1 MLSPQIILFAIVSYF
16 LILTAIS
23 YFTGKEDNN
32 ETFFNAKRSSNWAV
46 VAFGM
51 VGASLSGVTFIS
63 VPGWVGESQFT
74 YFQVV
79 IGYLIGYLIV
89 ANLLLPVY
97 YNFGLTSI
105 YEYLNERFGKKSH
118 LVGSISFLISR
129 ILGASFRLY
138 LVAIVLQEFVLDDF
152 GIPYEITVIIS
163 ISLIWLYTRRGGIKT
178 IVWTD
183 TIQTTLMILAVV
195 LSIHYINKD
204 IGWTFVEF
212 VGSTDFK
219 ELNQIFVTDDIMKRN
234 YFLKS
239 IIGGAFI
246 TICMTGLDQDMMQKN
261 LTCRN
266 LNDAKKN
273 MIVFSF
279 ILTAVTFLFLPF

>member
-118 LVGSISFLISR
+118 LVGSISFNFKN
-129 ILGASFRLY
+129 FRC
-138 LVAIVLQEFVLDDF
+138 
-152 GIPYEITVIIS
+152 
-163 ISLIWLYTRRGGIKT
+163 
-178 IVWTD
+178 
-183 TIQTTLMILAVV
+183 
-195 LSIHYINKD
+195 
-204 IGWTFVEF
+204 
-212 VGSTDFK
+212 
-219 ELNQIFVTDDIMKRN
+219 IF
-234 YFLKS
+234 
-239 IIGGAFI
+239 
-246 TICMTGLDQDMMQKN
+246 
-261 LTCRN
+261 
-266 LNDAKKN
+266 
-273 MIVFSF
+273 
-279 ILTAVTFLFLPF
+279 